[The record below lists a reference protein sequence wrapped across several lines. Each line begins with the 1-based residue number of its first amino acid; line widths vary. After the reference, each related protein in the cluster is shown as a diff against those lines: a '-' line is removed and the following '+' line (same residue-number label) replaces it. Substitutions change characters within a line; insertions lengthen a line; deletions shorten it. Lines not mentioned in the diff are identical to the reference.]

1 MIRILMVAIALA
13 LVGCAQAP
21 PHQVQYL
28 QSALNQATQD
38 EVAQRL
44 GAPARTVA
52 LTNGGSV
59 WTYQYPVAI
68 GLGAGA
74 PPPGM
79 ATPSGTAHCDELVL
93 TFDERHV
100 LRRWR
105 QQSCDLAPGN

>member
-1 MIRILMVAIALA
+1 MIHILIIAIALV

-28 QSALNQATQD
+28 QSALDLATQD

-52 LTNGGSV
+52 LTDGGSV
-59 WTYQYPVAI
+59 WTYQYPVAT

-79 ATPSGTAHCDELVL
+79 ATPTGTAQCDELVL
-93 TFDERHV
+93 TFDGRHV

-105 QQSCDLAPGN
+105 QQSCDLTPGN